1 MDVSLREYIN
11 VEKQLRKYKVIMI
24 SSVVKKKMYV
34 LYKSCKLEFHFF
46 RYDLVRQNSQQII
59 EINNYITMLIPYS

>member
-1 MDVSLREYIN
+1 MDVSLRKYIN

-34 LYKSCKLEFHFF
+34 IQ
-46 RYDLVRQNSQQII
+46 V
-59 EINNYITMLIPYS
+59 M